1 MSSPVGKIATK
12 SAKVIAVF
20 FITLFVLIWG
30 LSPFVSQHYATKYL
44 AEHQLVLSDSTT
56 IRYNPFAANLTID
69 DLVITAMKDA
79 KKPLV
84 EIKSLSVTISLY
96 RLLTDTVHLS
106 KFDIDGLLLDINL
119 NGESPIIGGFVIAND
134 DANAVQKTTDNEDKS
149 NNENE
154 SSNYSVSLPYLSLK
168 NAVFNLA
175 VEHSQQEFV
184 INSLAIKNVLASA
197 KAQQG
202 EVSLEALVNKALLNL
217 TLDAQLANNQ
227 GEINSALTLT
237 DLALAP
243 LQPFLSAT
251 SAEEDKLTM
260 QGLVTINTKQLVSIS
275 DNITKINLE
284 TFELTTK
291 ELNLVQQNKT
301 VAMNIAPLSMENIL
315 VELVPEQAPKLT
327 GTAKLN
333 VNDIIAY
340 QNDKSQLLAKISS
353 LNIDEINLST
363 SLSLITANIVDV
375 IIEQAVF
382 AEDTTDEFAP
392 LAQFE
397 QLAFSNIQ
405 VSQQGLSI
413 DTINLLGL
421 AVDTTLD
428 KDKNLIGLSGD
439 KKNDNTEE
447 HTEVVTQEE
456 ANKKSDETN
465 NANNKPVIEKTKPAF
480 TLSVNQFSLVETKH
494 INFTDRSTTP
504 FYERS
509 FNISKFNA
517 GPFDNQ
523 KPQQDS
529 NFRLEGGSN
538 KYAHV
543 ELSALA
549 KPFSEK
555 DFYQLKG
562 FFKEV
567 SLPSLSTYLA
577 DAIHHELKSGQLDV
591 TLDITIDDTDI
602 DGSAL
607 LNLRGVELG
616 AANDNEADTI
626 KSQTSIPF
634 NVALGMLKDGDGNVE
649 LDIPL
654 EGSTDAP
661 SFGMR
666 GFISLMIKQATM
678 SAAKDYLMTT
688 FVPYANVVTIAMS
701 AGDYLL
707 KVRFND
713 LTFPAKETELNP
725 EHYEFLAQFSALMKD
740 KPETQLT
747 LCAISTPED
756 IDKPLGTEIVDKDEI
771 KQLSELSEERLN
783 AFKDHMVNK
792 EKIASS
798 RLLLCSA
805 KVDFSED
812 AKPRITFT
820 D

>member
-1 MSSPVGKIATK
+1 MSSPVVRIAAK
-12 SAKVIAVF
+12 SAKVIAIL
-20 FITLFVLIWG
+20 FITLFVLIWL
-30 LSPFVSQHYATKYL
+30 LSPFVSQHYAAKFL

-56 IRYNPFAANLTID
+56 IRYNPFAANLTVD
-69 DLVITAMKDA
+69 DLVITAIKDA

-84 EIKSLSVTISLY
+84 EIKSLSITVSLY

-106 KFDIDGLLLDINL
+106 KFDIDGLLLDIDL
-119 NGESPIIGGFVIAND
+119 NGESPIIGGFVITND
-134 DANAVQKTTDNEDKS
+134 ETKPADV
-149 NNENE
+149 NNESNSNE
-154 SSNYSVSLPYLSLK
+154 SETSNYSVSLPYLSLK

-175 VEHSQQEFV
+175 IEQSQQEFI
-184 INSLAIKNVLASA
+184 INSLVIKNVRASA

-202 EVSLEALVNKALLNL
+202 EISLEALVNKALLSL

-243 LQPFLSAT
+243 LQPFLSAAT
-251 SAEEDKLTM
+251 AEQDKLTM
-260 QGLVTINTKQLVSIS
+260 QGLVTINAKQLISIS
-275 DNITKINLE
+275 DDITKINLH
-284 TFELTTK
+284 TFELITK

-301 VAMNIAPLSMENIL
+301 VAMNIAPLAMENVL
-315 VELVPEQAPKLT
+315 VELIPEQSPKIT
-327 GTAKLN
+327 GSAKLN
-333 VNDIIAY
+333 VNNIIAY
-340 QNDKSQLLAKISS
+340 QNNESQLLAKISA
-353 LNIDEINLST
+353 LNIDEITLST
-363 SLSLITANIVDV
+363 TLSSITANIVEV

-382 AEDTTDEFAP
+382 ADNTTDEFSP
-392 LAQFE
+392 LAQFKKLTINDIE
-397 QLAFSNIQ
+397 

-421 AVDTTLD
+421 AVNTTLD
-428 KDKNLIGLSGD
+428 KDKNLVGLVLD
-439 KKNDNTEE
+439 EKADAI
-447 HTEVVTQEE
+447 TQENLDSNTSE
-456 ANKKSDETN
+456 TSKTN
-465 NANNKPVIEKTKPAF
+465 NQTASEASTTAF
-480 TLSVNQFSLVETKH
+480 SISLNQFSLLETSQ

-504 FYERS
+504 YYQRS
-509 FNISKFNA
+509 FNITKFNA

-529 NFRLEGGSN
+529 NFRLTGGSN
-538 KYAHV
+538 KYAHFD
-543 ELSALA
+543 LSALA
-549 KPFSEK
+549 RPFSEK

-562 FFKEV
+562 AFKEV
-567 SLPSLSTYLA
+567 SLPSLSTYIA
-577 DAIHHELKSGQLDV
+577 NAIHHELKSGQLDV

-607 LNLRGVELG
+607 LHLRGLELG
-616 AANDNEADTI
+616 AANDHEADTV
-626 KSQTSIPF
+626 KSQISIPF

-688 FVPYANVVTIAMS
+688 FVPYANVVTIAMT
-701 AGDYLL
+701 AGEYLL

-713 LTFPAKETELNP
+713 LAFPAKETELNA
-725 EHYEFLAQFSALMKD
+725 EQNTFLTQFSALMKD
-740 KPETQLT
+740 KPDTQLT
-747 LCAISTPED
+747 LCAIATPAD
-756 IDKPLGTEIVDKDEI
+756 IGKPLGTEIVNKDEI
-771 KQLSELSEERLN
+771 KQLAELSKQRLN
-783 AFKDHMVNK
+783 AFKDHMVNQ
-792 EKIASS
+792 ENIASS
-798 RLLLCSA
+798 RLLLCLP
-805 KVDFSED
+805 KVDFSAD

>member
-12 SAKVIAVF
+12 TAKVIAVF
-20 FITLFVLIWG
+20 FITLFVLIWL

-44 AEHQLVLSDSTT
+44 AEHQLVLAESTT
-56 IRYNPFAANLTID
+56 IRYNPFASNLTID
-69 DLVITAMKDA
+69 DLVITAIKDA
-79 KKPLV
+79 KKPLI
-84 EIKSLSVTISLY
+84 EIKSLSVTVSLY
-96 RLLTDTVHLS
+96 RLLTDTLHLS
-106 KFDIDGLLLDINL
+106 KFDIDGLLLDIDL

-134 DANAVQKTTDNEDKS
+134 ETKPTDVNTDNNS
-149 NNENE
+149 AENE
-154 SSNYSVSLPYLSLK
+154 AGNYSVSLPYLSLK

-175 VEHSQQEFV
+175 IEQSQQEFI
-184 INSLAIKNVLASA
+184 INSLAIKNVRASA

-202 EVSLEALVNKALLNL
+202 EVSLEALVNKALLDL
-217 TLDAQLANNQ
+217 SLDAQLANNQ
-227 GEINSALTLT
+227 GEINSTLTLT

-243 LQPFLSAT
+243 LQPFLSAAN
-251 SAEEDKLTM
+251 AEKDELTM
-260 QGLVTINTKQLVSIS
+260 QGLVTINTKQLISIG

-301 VAMNIAPLSMENIL
+301 VAMNIAPLSMDNLL
-315 VELVPEQAPKLT
+315 VELVPEQAAKIT

-333 VNDIIAY
+333 VNNIIAY
-340 QNDKSQLLAKISS
+340 QNDESQLLAKISS
-353 LNIDEINLST
+353 LNINEITLST
-363 SLSLITANIVDV
+363 ALSSVTANIVDV

-382 AEDTTDEFAP
+382 AENTTDEFAP

-397 QLAFSNIQ
+397 QLAISDIQ
-405 VSQQGLSI
+405 VSQQGLLI

-421 AVDTTLD
+421 AIDTTLD

-439 KKNDNTEE
+439 KKNNNTNEQ
-447 HTEVVTQEE
+447 TDAATQE
-456 ANKKSDETN
+456 NVDKKTNETN
-465 NANNKPVIEKTKPAF
+465 NTNDQTVNENTKPAF
-480 TLSVNQFSLVETKH
+480 TLSVNQFSLVDTHH

-504 FYERS
+504 HYIRS
-509 FNISKFNA
+509 FNINKFNA

-523 KPQQDS
+523 KPQQGS
-529 NFRLEGGSN
+529 KFRLEGASN
-538 KYAHV
+538 KYAHF
-543 ELSALA
+543 ELSAIA

-577 DAIHHELKSGQLDV
+577 DAIHHELKSGQLDL
-591 TLDITIDDTDI
+591 TLDVTIDDTDI
-602 DGSAL
+602 DGNAL
-607 LNLRGVELG
+607 LHLRGVELG
-616 AANDNEADTI
+616 AANDHEADTI

-649 LDIPL
+649 LDLPL

-666 GFISLMIKQATM
+666 GFITLMIKQATM

-688 FVPYANVVTIAMS
+688 FVPYANVVSIAMS
-701 AGDYLL
+701 AGEYLL
-707 KVRFND
+707 KVRFTD
-713 LTFPAKETELNP
+713 LPFPVKETELNA
-725 EHYEFLAQFSALMKD
+725 EHNVFLTQFSALMKD

-747 LCAISTPED
+747 LCAIATPAD
-756 IDKPLGTEIVDKDEI
+756 IDKPLGTEIVNKDEI
-771 KQLSELSEERLN
+771 KQLAELSNMRLN
-783 AFKDHMVNK
+783 AFKDYMVNQ

-798 RLLLCSA
+798 RLLLCSP

-812 AKPRITFT
+812 ALPRITFT

>member
-20 FITLFVLIWG
+20 FITLFVLIWV

-44 AEHQLVLSDSTT
+44 AEHKLMLAESTT
-56 IRYNPFAANLTID
+56 IRYNPFASNLTID
-69 DLVITAMKDA
+69 DLVITAIKDA
-79 KKPLV
+79 KKPLI
-84 EIKSLSVTISLY
+84 EIKSLSVTVSLY
-96 RLLTDTVHLS
+96 RLLSDTVHLS
-106 KFDIDGLLLDINL
+106 KFNIDGLLLDIDL
-119 NGESPIIGGFVIAND
+119 NGETPVIGGFVIAKDETKPADVNTESKD
-134 DANAVQKTTDNEDKS
+134 S
-149 NNENE
+149 PSNENE
-154 SSNYSVSLPYLSLK
+154 TSNYSVSLPYLSLK

-175 VEHSQQEFV
+175 IEQSQQEFI
-184 INSLAIKNVLASA
+184 INSLAIKNVRASA

-202 EVSLEALVNKALLNL
+202 EVSLEALVNKALLSL
-217 TLDAQLANNQ
+217 TFDAQLTNNR

-237 DLALAP
+237 DLDLAP
-243 LQPFLSAT
+243 LQPFLSAA
-251 SAEEDKLTM
+251 SAEQDKLNM
-260 QGLVTINTKQLVSIS
+260 QGLVTVNTKQSISIS
-275 DNITKINLE
+275 DDITKINLE

-291 ELNLVQQNKT
+291 ALNVVQQNKT
-301 VAMNIAPLSMENIL
+301 VAMNIAPLAMEDVL
-315 VELVPEQAPKLT
+315 VELAPEQAPKIT

-333 VNDIIAY
+333 VNNITAY
-340 QNDKSQLLAKISS
+340 QNDESQLLAKISS
-353 LNIDEINLST
+353 LNIDEISLST

-375 IIEQAVF
+375 IIEQAIF
-382 AEDTTDEFAP
+382 AENTTDEFAP

-397 QLAFSNIQ
+397 QLAISNIE

-428 KDKNLIGLSGD
+428 KDKNLIGLIGANKSD
-439 KKNDNTEE
+439 ITDEQSN
-447 HTEVVTQEE
+447 VVTQEE
-456 ANKKSDETN
+456 VNKKSDETN
-465 NANNKPVIEKTKPAF
+465 NENNKNVNENTKPAF
-480 TLSVNQFSLVETKH
+480 TLSLKQFSLLETRH

-504 FYERS
+504 YYERS
-509 FNISKFNA
+509 FKISKFNA

-529 NFRLEGGSN
+529 NFSFEGGSN
-538 KYAHV
+538 KYAHF

-567 SLPSLSTYLA
+567 SLPSLSTYIA
-577 DAIHHELKSGQLDV
+577 GAIHHELKSGQLDV
-591 TLDITIDDTDI
+591 TLDVTIDDTDI

-607 LNLRGVELG
+607 LHLRGVELG

-688 FVPYANVVTIAMS
+688 FVPYANVVSVAMT
-701 AGDYLL
+701 AGEYLL

-713 LTFPAKETELNP
+713 LTFPAKETQLTP
-725 EHYEFLAQFSALMKD
+725 EHSEFLAQFSALMKD
-740 KPETQLT
+740 KPDTQLT

-771 KQLSELSEERLN
+771 KQLAELSTERLN
-783 AFKDHMVNK
+783 TFKEHMVNK

-798 RLLLCSA
+798 RLLLCSP
-805 KVDFSED
+805 KVDFSEG

>member
-20 FITLFVLIWG
+20 FISLFVLIWL
-30 LSPFVSQHYATKYL
+30 LSPSVSQHYATKYL
-44 AEHQLVLSDSTT
+44 TEHQLVLAESTT
-56 IRYNPFAANLTID
+56 IRYNPFASNLTID
-69 DLVITAMKDA
+69 DLLITAIKDP
-79 KKPLV
+79 KKPLI
-84 EIKSLSVTISLY
+84 EIESLSVTVSLY

-106 KFDIDGLLLDINL
+106 KFDIDGLLLDIDL

-134 DANAVQKTTDNEDKS
+134 ETKLADVNTDNKDS
-149 NNENE
+149 NSNENE
-154 SSNYSVSLPYLSLK
+154 TSNYSVSLPYLSLK

-175 VEHSQQEFV
+175 IEQSQQEFI
-184 INSLAIKNVLASA
+184 INSLAIKNVRASA

-202 EVSLEALVNKALLNL
+202 EVSLEALVNKAQLSL
-217 TLDAQLANNQ
+217 TFDAQLANNQ

-237 DLALAP
+237 DLALTP
-243 LQPFLSAT
+243 LQPFLTAV
-251 SAEEDKLTM
+251 SAEQDKLTM
-260 QGLVTINTKQLVSIS
+260 QGLVTINTKQLVSIN
-275 DNITKINLE
+275 DNVTKINLE
-284 TFELTTK
+284 TFELSTK
-291 ELNLVQQNKT
+291 ELNVVQQNKT
-301 VAMNIAPLSMENIL
+301 VAMNIAPLAMENVL
-315 VELVPEQAPKLT
+315 VELVPEQSPKIT
-327 GTAKLN
+327 GSAKLN
-333 VNDIIAY
+333 INNIIAY
-340 QNDKSQLLAKISS
+340 QNEESQLLAKISA
-353 LNIDEINLST
+353 LNINEISLST
-363 SLSLITANIVDV
+363 ALSSVKANIVDV

-382 AEDTTDEFAP
+382 AENTTDEFAP

-397 QLAFSNIQ
+397 QLAFSNIE

-413 DTINLLGL
+413 DTINLSGL

-428 KDKNLIGLSGD
+428 KDKNLIGLLVD
-439 KKNDNTEE
+439 EK
-447 HTEVVTQEE
+447 
-456 ANKKSDETN
+456 ANKTDKQTDTATQKSVDKSSNESN
-465 NANNKPVIEKTKPAF
+465 HANNKTVSENTKPVF
-480 TLSVNQFSLVETKH
+480 TLSLNQFSLVETRH

-504 FYERS
+504 YYERS

-529 NFRLEGGSN
+529 NFRLAGGSN
-538 KYAHV
+538 KYAHF

-567 SLPSLSTYLA
+567 SLPSLSTYIA
-577 DAIHHELKSGQLDV
+577 GAIHHELKSGQLDV

-607 LNLRGVELG
+607 LHLRGVELG
-616 AANDNEADTI
+616 AANDNEADTV

-634 NVALGMLKDGDGNVE
+634 NVALGMLKDSDGNVE

-688 FVPYANVVTIAMS
+688 FVPYANVVSVAMT
-701 AGDYLL
+701 AGEYLL

-713 LTFPAKETELNP
+713 LTFPAKETKLTP
-725 EHYEFLAQFSALMKD
+725 EHAEFLAQFSALMKD
-740 KPETQLT
+740 KPDTQLT

-771 KQLSELSEERLN
+771 KQLAELSEERLN

-798 RLLLCSA
+798 RLLLCSP

>member
-20 FITLFVLIWG
+20 FITLFVLIWL
-30 LSPFVSQHYATKYL
+30 LSPFVSQHYATKFL
-44 AEHQLVLSDSTT
+44 AEHQLVLAETTT
-56 IRYNPFAANLTID
+56 IRYNPFASNLTID
-69 DLVITAMKDA
+69 DLVITALNDA
-79 KKPLV
+79 KKPLI
-84 EIKSLSVTISLY
+84 EIKTLRVTVSLY
-96 RLLTDTVHLS
+96 RLLTYTVHLS
-106 KFDIDGLLLDINL
+106 KLDIDGLLLDIDL
-119 NGESPIIGGFVIAND
+119 NGESPIVGGFVITND
-134 DANAVQKTTDNEDKS
+134 ETKPADVNTGSNSDEKKTN
-149 NNENE
+149 
-154 SSNYSVSLPYLSLK
+154 NYSVSLPYLSLK

-175 VEHSQQEFV
+175 IEQSQQEFI
-184 INSLAIKNVLASA
+184 INSLVIKNVRASE

-202 EVSLEALVNKALLNL
+202 EISLEALVNKALLNL

-227 GEINSALTLT
+227 GEISSAFTLT

-243 LQPFLSAT
+243 LQPFLSKANT
-251 SAEEDKLTM
+251 EKDRLTM
-260 QGLVTINTKQLVSIS
+260 QGLVTINAKQLFSIS

-301 VAMNIAPLSMENIL
+301 VAMNIAPLSMENLL
-315 VELVPEQAPKLT
+315 VELVPEQAPKIT

-333 VNDIIAY
+333 VNNIIAY

-353 LNIDEINLST
+353 LNIDEITLST

-382 AEDTTDEFAP
+382 AENTTDEFSP

-397 QLAFSNIQ
+397 QLAISDIE

-413 DTINLLGL
+413 DTIKLLGL

-428 KDKNLIGLSGD
+428 EDKNLIGLLVD
-439 KKNDNTEE
+439 KKSNNTDEE
-447 HTEVVTQEE
+447 TASATQE
-456 ANKKSDETN
+456 NLDKKTNETN
-465 NANNKPVIEKTKPAF
+465 NTNNNNQTVSDNTKLVF
-480 TLSVNQFSLVETKH
+480 TLSLNQFSLVETKH

-504 FYERS
+504 YYQRS

-529 NFRLEGGSN
+529 NFKLAGGSN
-538 KYAHV
+538 KYAHFD
-543 ELSALA
+543 LSALA
-549 KPFSEK
+549 RPFSKK

-562 FFKEV
+562 YFKEV
-567 SLPSLSTYLA
+567 SLPSLSTYIA

-591 TLDITIDDTDI
+591 TLDITVDDTDI
-602 DGSAL
+602 DGSTL
-607 LNLRGVELG
+607 LHLRGVELG
-616 AANDNEADTI
+616 AANDHEADTI

-634 NVALGMLKDGDGNVE
+634 NIALGMLKDGDGNVE

-701 AGDYLL
+701 AGEYLL

-713 LTFPAKETELNP
+713 LAFPAKETELTAEQNS
-725 EHYEFLAQFSALMKD
+725 FLTQFSALMKD
-740 KPETQLT
+740 KPDTQLT
-747 LCAISTPED
+747 LCAIATPAD
-756 IDKPLGTEIVDKDEI
+756 IDKPLGTEIVNKDEI
-771 KQLSELSEERLN
+771 KQLAELSKQRLN

-792 EKIASS
+792 EEIASS
-798 RLLLCSA
+798 RLLLCSP

>member
-1 MSSPVGKIATK
+1 MSSPVVKIATK
-12 SAKVIAVF
+12 SAKVIAVLL
-20 FITLFVLIWG
+20 ITLFVLVWL
-30 LSPFVSQHYATKYL
+30 LSPFVSQHYASKYL
-44 AEHQLVLSDSTT
+44 AEQKLVLAESTT
-56 IRYNPFAANLTID
+56 IRYNPFASNLTID
-69 DLVITAMKDA
+69 DLVITSIKDA
-79 KKPLV
+79 NKPLV
-84 EIKSLSVTISLY
+84 ELKSLSVTLTLY

-106 KFDIDGLLLDINL
+106 KFDIDGLLLDIDL
-119 NGESPIIGGFVIAND
+119 NDESPVIGGFVIASD
-134 DANAVQKTTDNEDKS
+134 DTKAVEKNTDSNEI
-149 NNENE
+149 ENE
-154 SSNYSVSLPYLSLK
+154 ASNYSVSLPYLSIK
-168 NAVFNLA
+168 NAVFNIA
-175 VEHSQQEFV
+175 VEESQQEFV
-184 INSLAIKNVLASA
+184 INSLAIKNVIASA

-202 EVSLEALVNKALLNL
+202 EVSLEALVNKAILNL

-227 GEINSALTLT
+227 GEIKSALTLT

-243 LQPFLSAT
+243 LQPFLSA
-251 SAEEDKLTM
+251 ADIEKDELAM
-260 QGLVTINTKQLVSIS
+260 QGLVTINTKQIVSITKDS
-275 DNITKINLE
+275 TKINLDE
-284 TFELTTK
+284 FELTTK
-291 ELNLVQQNKT
+291 DLNVVQQDKT
-301 VAMNIAPLSMENIL
+301 VAMNIAPLSMENVF
-315 VELVPEQAPKLT
+315 VELIPEQTPKIT

-333 VNDIIAY
+333 VNNIIAY
-340 QNDKSQLLAKISS
+340 QNEESQLLAKISA
-353 LNIDEINLST
+353 LNIDEITLST

-375 IIEQAVF
+375 IIDQAVF
-382 AEDTTDEFAP
+382 AENTTDEFAP

-397 QLAFSNIQ
+397 QLAINNIE

-413 DTINLLGL
+413 DTINLVGL
-421 AVDTTLD
+421 AVDTILD
-428 KDKNLIGLSGD
+428 KDKNIIGLLAEKDSGD
-439 KKNDNTEE
+439 IDEQADVVAQETVEKNTN
-447 HTEVVTQEE
+447 E
-456 ANKKSDETN
+456 ADSTN
-465 NANNKPVIEKTKPAF
+465 NQTVNDDTKPVF
-480 TLSVNQFSLVETKH
+480 TLSLNQFSLVETNH
-494 INFTDRSTTP
+494 INFTDQSTTP
-504 FYERS
+504 HYERS

-523 KPQQDS
+523 KPQQDT
-529 NFRLEGGSN
+529 NFKLEGGSN
-538 KYAHV
+538 KYAHFD
-543 ELSALA
+543 LSALA

-562 FFKEV
+562 AFKEV
-567 SLPSLSTYLA
+567 SLPSLSTYIA

-607 LNLRGVELG
+607 LHLRGVELG
-616 AANDNEADTI
+616 AANDHEADTV
-626 KSQTSIPF
+626 KSQTSVPF
-634 NVALGMLKDGDGNVE
+634 NVALGMLKDSDGNVE

-654 EGSTDAP
+654 EGSTDDP

-678 SAAKDYLMTT
+678 SAAKEYLMTT

-713 LTFPAKETELNP
+713 LDFPPKETELNAD
-725 EHYEFLAQFSALMKD
+725 HNAFLAQFSALMKD
-740 KPETQLT
+740 KPDTQLT
-747 LCAISTPED
+747 LCAIATPKD

-771 KQLSELSEERLN
+771 KQLAELSTERLN

-798 RLLLCSA
+798 RLLLCSP